1 MISLPADLII
11 SITIPDDPAALPVF
25 IFMKALEIIS
35 VKYRGGPAFGC
46 RSGESLSH
54 INSTFSSLA

>member
-11 SITIPDDPAALPVF
+11 SITIPDDHAALPVF
-25 IFMKALEIIS
+25 IFTMALEIIS
-35 VKYRGGPAFGC
+35 VKYRGGPAFGS